1 MSGEKITFGE
11 AIEIPKYFLGKPFDG
26 IFGLNIGA
34 LEREVSNP
42 MAELVKRGVLGHD
55 GFGIDAREAVR
66 YGEWIGGWEFTVGA
80 AFWDWGGGG
89 RKGKMAHYWVDL
101 ASKDFW
107 AIWLQDVEFGEKGW
121 RREQPILTLVDS
133 NTDGVLMSHEL
144 ITRLG
149 LNKSYECDK
158 LDSE

>member
-1 MSGEKITFGE
+1 
-11 AIEIPKYFLGKPFDG
+11 
-26 IFGLNIGA
+26 
-34 LEREVSNP
+34 
-42 MAELVKRGVLGHD
+42 
-55 GFGIDAREAVR
+55 
-66 YGEWIGGWEFTVGA
+66 
-80 AFWDWGGGG
+80 
-89 RKGKMAHYWVDL
+89 MAHYWVDL